1 MKTLPLAIALT
12 LAAWLISSIAQT
24 ATATAT
30 ATAPAMPEASA
41 PSAGKPLPRP
51 LGPAELRESATAPG
65 DLRPEDPVRPQIK
78 IPLGTRPAPSLAPEP
93 RAQRR
98 IGSAS
103 AASGGINDASARCE
117 AEADSQARLACRNK
131 LAQAAGKR

>member
-24 ATATAT
+24 ATATA
-30 ATAPAMPEASA
+30 PAVPEASA
-41 PSAGKPLPRP
+41 PSAGKPVPRP

-65 DLRPEDPVRPQIK
+65 DLRPEDPVRPQIN
-78 IPLGTRPAPSLAPEP
+78 IPLGKQPKPSLAPEP

-131 LAQAAGKR
+131 LAQASGKR

>member
-1 MKTLPLAIALT
+1 MKTLPLAATLT

-24 ATATAT
+24 ATATA
-30 ATAPAMPEASA
+30 PALPEASA
-41 PSAGKPLPRP
+41 QATGKPVPHP
-51 LGPAELRESATAPG
+51 LSRTELRESATPPG
-65 DLRPEDPVRPQIK
+65 DLRPENPVLPQIS
-78 IPLGTRPAPSLAPEP
+78 IPFGKKPAPSLAPEP